1 MALVPALLTGVWI
14 VGMVVCTAR
23 QLRRIG
29 RLASLVRLAKGKS
42 EQLTGEIEAV
52 AVQLGMRPPRAVT
65 AGIDSP
71 FVWSLGRVRLVWPES
86 IAGREAVI
94 RSRGVIAH
102 ELAHLRR
109 GDHCLAWVE
118 LVAGLIWWWNPLFWF
133 VSRRVRES
141 AELACDAVALS
152 ACPAARRNTP
162 RSCSSLLRVIDPRPW
177 CRCWESSPAHL
188 PRFERRL
195 SMILS
200 DRVSGR
206 MPLWGFLAATV
217 LALVSLP
224 GWSLAQKPEERT
236 AGSPGEVAPQVDQNP
251 GTTTVRLE
259 QIEAELKRLSGLLE
273 ETKRS
278 AANEAKRPLA
288 GSKRS
293 LFARWHSLKIIDKN
307 PLSVSF
313 GYGTSRTYFVN
324 TKDGYGSVSAFTNKG
339 QQLWDSQLPRSL
351 RTAEPGHWSIKESMD
366 EKQLMLNF
374 ASNSEF
380 ISFQLDA
387 ATGKMI
393 NETVHFQ
400 NERDLR
406 SATKAA
412 PATAAAENRKAFSS
426 VVDELRKLNASG
438 PERHTTT
445 KLLRDLIQTDE
456 KLAQILF
463 SCLLHRN
470 ATPDELAFAIKR
482 VAAADG
488 SSARRDAIQDVAGAI
503 INSKEFQAIVKVKGA
518 PERRSREL
526 YGLGSRRSTSPVS
539 GVRALSNRPP
549 SSRPSYPIA

>member
-1 MALVPALLTGVWI
+1 
-14 VGMVVCTAR
+14 
-23 QLRRIG
+23 
-29 RLASLVRLAKGKS
+29 
-42 EQLTGEIEAV
+42 
-52 AVQLGMRPPRAVT
+52 
-65 AGIDSP
+65 
-71 FVWSLGRVRLVWPES
+71 
-86 IAGREAVI
+86 
-94 RSRGVIAH
+94 
-102 ELAHLRR
+102 
-109 GDHCLAWVE
+109 
-118 LVAGLIWWWNPLFWF
+118 
-133 VSRRVRES
+133 
-141 AELACDAVALS
+141 
-152 ACPAARRNTP
+152 
-162 RSCSSLLRVIDPRPW
+162 
-177 CRCWESSPAHL
+177 
-188 PRFERRL
+188 
-195 SMILS
+195 MILS

-206 MPLWGFLAATV
+206 MPLWGFLAASV

-251 GTTTVRLE
+251 ATTTVRLE
-259 QIEAELKRLSGLLE
+259 QIEAELKRLAGLLE
-273 ETKRS
+273 EAKRS
-278 AANEAKRPLA
+278 AANEAKRTLRPYE
-288 GSKRS
+288 RS
-293 LFARWHSLKIIDKN
+293 LRRFNSLKIIDKKR
-307 PLSVSF
+307 LSVSF
-313 GYGTSRTYFVN
+313 DGASRTYFVN
-324 TKDGYGSVSAFTNKG
+324 TKDGYGSVSAFTKKG
-339 QQLWDSQLPRSL
+339 QQIWASQLPRYL
-351 RTAEPGHWSIKESMD
+351 RTAESGRWWINEAVD
-366 EKQLMLNF
+366 EKDLMLNF
-374 ASNSEF
+374 ASNNEL
-380 ISFQLDA
+380 ITFQLDA

-412 PATAAAENRKAFSS
+412 PATVAAENRKAFSS

-482 VAAADG
+482 LAAADG
-488 SSARRDAIQDVAGAI
+488 SSARRDALQDVAGAI

-518 PERRSREL
+518 PDARSREL